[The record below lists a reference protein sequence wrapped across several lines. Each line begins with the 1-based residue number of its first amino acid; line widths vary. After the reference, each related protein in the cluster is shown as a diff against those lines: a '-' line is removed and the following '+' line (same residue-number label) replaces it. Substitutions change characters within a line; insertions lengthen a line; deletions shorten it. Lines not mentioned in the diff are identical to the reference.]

1 MNTLQLRTSAI
12 LCGILLSLG
21 LPSATPPVTDSAHS
35 TALLP
40 ARYVVQAR
48 NGEDVAALVRAV
60 GGRVVAELTIIDA
73 VGAELSAPQSAA
85 LRNQRGVVLFADRQL
100 EVSGRK
106 SSTTTSTTT
115 STFERTSSADG
126 TLQMDEI
133 QRAFLDRVDYF
144 HPLAVG
150 APDLHKAGTNGTGVT
165 VAVIDTG
172 LWWEANTLLS
182 KTPKF
187 RVDTTSKP
195 LEDDPNGHGT
205 HVSSIIA
212 SNGLAANWV
221 AEGIAPR
228 ADIGALRAFGADGSG
243 SYIDVIEALDYVVQN
258 KTKHNIRVL
267 NLSFSATP
275 QSYYWDDPLNQAVM
289 KAWQAGIVVVA
300 AAGNSGPAPMTIGVP
315 GNVPYIITVG
325 AMTDNYTP
333 IDSTDDKIASFSSTG
348 PTYEGFVKP
357 EVVAP
362 GGHIAGSLP
371 FDGYIASLYPGSML
385 GSDRQFKMSGTSQ
398 ATAIVSGIVALMLQK
413 EPSLTPDQVKCRLMA
428 SARPAVTSKGKAAYS
443 VFQQGAGLVNA
454 LAAVSNGETD
464 CANRGLNIA
473 QDLAGTT
480 HYQGPA
486 NIDSKG
492 KYYLTDSSGARLP
505 DDGFTWNGGYGGQAS
520 LFSDG
525 RLWSRT
531 EIWSSAR
538 LWSRSQNWADSVP
551 WIQGRLFSRGL
562 TETMSINRWV
572 EHE

>member
-21 LPSATPPVTDSAHS
+21 LPSATPPVADSAQS

-60 GGRVVAELTIIDA
+60 GGRVVAELAIIDA

-85 LRNQRGVVLFADRQL
+85 LRNQRGVVLFADRQV

-106 SSTTTSTTT
+106 SSATTST

-144 HPLAVG
+144 HPLAVN

-212 SNGLAANWV
+212 SNGLAANWIS
-221 AEGIAPR
+221 EGIAPR

-325 AMTDNYTP
+325 AMTDNFTP

-443 VFQQGAGLVNA
+443 VFQQGAGMVNA

-492 KYYLTDSSGARLP
+492 KYYLTDNSGARLP

>member
-21 LPSATPPVTDSAHS
+21 LPSATPPVADSAQS

-60 GGRVVAELTIIDA
+60 GGRVVAELAIIDA

-85 LRNQRGVVLFADRQL
+85 LRNQRGVVLFADRQV

-106 SSTTTSTTT
+106 SSATTST

-144 HPLAVG
+144 HPLAVN

-212 SNGLAANWV
+212 SNGLAANWIS
-221 AEGIAPR
+221 EGIAPR

-325 AMTDNYTP
+325 AMTDNFTP
-333 IDSTDDKIASFSSTG
+333 IDSTDDKVASFSSTG
-348 PTYEGFVKP
+348 PTFEGFVKP

-413 EPSLTPDQVKCRLMA
+413 NPSLTPDQVKCRLMA